1 MQWTEILKRKAE
13 IGGVAVEVAAKTKEV
28 EDRWWRLEEC
38 GVDIPDPPD
47 IPDRPCSDLC
57 NEIQC
62 LTEGFDFTQCF
73 VLQYNFEQLPY
84 FWPRV

>member
-38 GVDIPDPPD
+38 GVDGIDYD
-47 IPDRPCSDLC
+47 AD
-57 NEIQC
+57 E
-62 LTEGFDFTQCF
+62 
-73 VLQYNFEQLPY
+73 
-84 FWPRV
+84 